1 MNEEMI
7 LPVPAEETADMH
19 TEPAEVGAPF
29 GDELATEASLEK
41 PAFSVPNAD
50 QPDTSEQTDEMLTQQ
65 LHTRLANEFRDLC
78 REVPHTFAT
87 FDTVPDAV
95 VTMAVEQ
102 DISLFDAY
110 LRHSF
115 YENRRMDEAAKAQ
128 RSAAEKSTGSLA
140 APPDHPHPEVDAF
153 VSALRQSLR

>member
-1 MNEEMI
+1 MNEDMT
-7 LPVPAEETADMH
+7 LPIPAEESADVY
-19 TEPAEVGAPF
+19 TEPETTSAPF
-29 GDELATEASLEK
+29 GDESAVGSEEDN
-41 PAFSVPNAD
+41 PAFSAQNAD
-50 QPDTSEQTDEMLTQQ
+50 EPITDAQTDESLTQQ
-65 LHTRLANEFRDLC
+65 LYTRLANEFRDLC

-102 DISLFDAY
+102 SISLFDAY

-115 YENRRMDEAAKAQ
+115 YENRRMEEAAAAQ
-128 RSAAEKSTGSLA
+128 RSAAERSTGSLA